1 MSEVLGSFWW
11 YLVTIGVLVTFH
23 EFGHFWVAR
32 RCGVKVLKFSIGFGK
47 ALWSRTGRD
56 GTVYCIGAI
65 PLGGYVSML
74 DERVEDVPA
83 DLRHMAHNN
92 KNNFQ
97 KILIAAAGPGFNF
110 LLAVLAFWLMF
121 SIGKPDYEPVL
132 GHSEGLAA
140 EAGVIDGSRVV
151 AVDGQAY
158 TTWSEVY
165 GAIGESSVY
174 RRDTLLRVQQ
184 PDGTEQN
191 ITLPLSRLPADL
203 PDREVSEKIGLYLQL
218 PAIVGS
224 LAEGQPAALSGIQ
237 PGDKM
242 LAVNDQA
249 VSGFMEFSQVLRK
262 HAASDPALNL
272 RLQRGNRTFEVAL
285 TAREVKDESG
295 TMVYR
300 IGVAPQP
307 MKFNAMLQLDPIS
320 ALPAAVRETWIGT
333 KKTVAF
339 IGDMLSGVISPR
351 HVAGPFTIGLVANAV
366 AKQGLAWFL
375 GFLAA
380 VSIGIAILNLL
391 PIPILD
397 GGHILSYLIESL
409 KGGPLSERTVI
420 VGQYLG
426 LGMLACLIG
435 LAVFN
440 DVVR

>member
-1 MSEVLGSFWW
+1 MNEVLGSFWW

-47 ALWSRTGRD
+47 SLWSRTGRD
-56 GTVYCIGAI
+56 GTVYSIGAI

-83 DLRHMAHNN
+83 ELRHMAHNN

-121 SIGKPDYEPVL
+121 AIGKPDHEPVL
-132 GHSEGLAA
+132 GRAEGLAA
-140 EAGVIDGSRVV
+140 EAGVIAGSRVV
-151 AVDGQAY
+151 AVNGESY
-158 TTWSEVY
+158 TTWSEVF
-165 GAIGESSVY
+165 GAVAESSVY
-174 RRDTLLRVQQ
+174 RRDALLRVRQ
-184 PDGTEQN
+184 PDGSEQN
-191 ITLPLSRLPADL
+191 LVLSLSRLPVDL
-203 PDREVSEKIGLYLQL
+203 PDRELYEKIGLYRQL
-218 PAIVGS
+218 PAVLGTVVKG
-224 LAEGQPAALSGIQ
+224 EPAARAGLK
-237 PGDKM
+237 PGDKL
-242 LAVNDQA
+242 LAVNGQA
-249 VSGFMEFSQVLRK
+249 VTGFEDFSQVLRR
-262 HAASDPALNL
+262 AASLDPVLNL
-272 RLQRGNRTFEVAL
+272 SLQRDGQILDIAV
-285 TAREVKDESG
+285 TAREVEVEPGVK
-295 TMVYR
+295 VHR
-300 IGVAPQP
+300 IGVGPANG
-307 MKFNAMLQLDPIS
+307 FDTLLRHDPIS
-320 ALPAAVRETWIGT
+320 ALPAALRETWTGT
-333 KKTVAF
+333 TKTLAF
-339 IGDMLSGVISPR
+339 LRDMLIGAISPK
-351 HVAGPFTIGLVANAV
+351 HLSGPITIGRVANAV
-366 AKQGLAWFL
+366 AKEGLAWFL

-409 KGGPLSERTVI
+409 KGSPLSERTVI

-440 DVVR
+440 DILR